1 MPRRLT
7 LVVCA
12 AVVVVACAPRKSGP
26 QLQGAWAPDSA
37 ELGGG
42 PLPVASFAGAILHLT
57 DTTYDFGNDT
67 GTVKLLAPG
76 TPAMMD
82 VLGRAGPNAGRT
94 IPAIYRLTDTTLTI
108 AYQLAQGG
116 ARPAAFTTAK
126 GTQELVVRYRRM
138 P

>member
-1 MPRRLT
+1 MLRRLT

-12 AVVVVACAPRKSGP
+12 TVAVVACAPRKSGP

-42 PLPVASFAGAILHLT
+42 PLPVASFAGAILRLT

-67 GTVKLLAPG
+67 GAVRLLPPA

-82 VLGRAGPNAGRT
+82 IMGRAGPNAGRT
-94 IPAIYRLTDTTLTI
+94 IPAIYQLTDSTLTI
-108 AYQLAQGG
+108 AYQLAKDG
-116 ARPAAFTTAK
+116 ARPTAFTTAK
-126 GTQELVVRYRRM
+126 GTQELLVRYRRM